1 MALSKVKMGVLDFLS
16 GGKIQEIEQNVSSSF
31 TKVKQDTDA
40 LYQWVSFLYQ
50 QNKQLSEENA
60 ALRRLTEEQKL
71 AVNELKVIVTH
82 VPKTASEI
90 KQIIDAHYSF
100 EPVISRIRH
109 IEQKLESIEMRQRPS
124 PLVEQR
130 PSVQTVQHAPVH
142 VQSPAPIQH
151 VQVPVHVEKPSSL
164 REKLMRKIARNSK
177 EYVKNLVMGLV
188 HKYSRIGALQ
198 LREIIVEE
206 QGLCSKS
213 SFYRI
218 LEEMEKEHKLNVVS
232 DGKHTIYVAAQH

>member
-1 MALSKVKMGVLDFLS
+1 MSVLDFLS

-50 QNKQLSEENA
+50 QNKQLSDENA

-82 VPKTASEI
+82 VPKSAAEI
-90 KQIIDAHYSF
+90 KQIVDAHYSF

-109 IEQKLESIEMRQRPS
+109 IEQKLELLEMRQKPS
-124 PLVEQR
+124 PLVEHHA
-130 PSVQTVQHAPVH
+130 SVQTVQQASSH
-142 VQSPAPIQH
+142 PAPIQH
-151 VQVPVHVEKPSSL
+151 APVHIPVEKGSSL

-198 LREIIVEE
+198 LREMIVEE

-218 LEEMEKEHKLNVVS
+218 LEEMEDENKLNVVS